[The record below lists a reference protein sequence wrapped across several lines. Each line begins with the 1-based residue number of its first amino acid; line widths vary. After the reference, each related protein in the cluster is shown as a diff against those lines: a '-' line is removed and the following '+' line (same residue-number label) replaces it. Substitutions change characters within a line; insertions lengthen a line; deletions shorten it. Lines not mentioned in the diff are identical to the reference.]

1 MTKQEYQQLLLL
13 KEDLAIFEHLFNLA
27 EDKWD
32 EADIRDI
39 LDSINTEAVKALG
52 YIVSEQVKKLTI
64 LNKKK
69 ELKNE
74 L

>member
-1 MTKQEYQQLLLL
+1 MTKQEYQQLLHLR
-13 KEDLAIFEHLFNLA
+13 EDLFIFENLFQRA
-27 EDKWD
+27 SEKWD
-32 EADIRDI
+32 QNDIGDM
-39 LDSINTEAVKALG
+39 LDSINTDAIKALS
-52 YIVSEQVKKLTI
+52 YVINEQTKKLVI